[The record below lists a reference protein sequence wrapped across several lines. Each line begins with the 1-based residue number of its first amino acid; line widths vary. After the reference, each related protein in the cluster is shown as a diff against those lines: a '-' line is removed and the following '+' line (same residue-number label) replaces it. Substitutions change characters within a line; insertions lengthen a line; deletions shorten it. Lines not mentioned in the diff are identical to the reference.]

1 MVHSMIR
8 RFQHAP
14 SCKRFQE
21 SSVPDPVTTALAERV
36 PQRRRVLGALGGA
49 LAAGSLSAAA
59 RAAGPASGVAMSG
72 GSIDVAAYPALDQI
86 LRDARPRWQTVSPGT
101 DIRLVARE
109 FGDHH
114 SALTAAMAARKGLP
128 DLMAVEF
135 GFLARFAASGALADL
150 SAMPGFAELG
160 PRIVPYALAQC
171 RLAGGVY
178 ALPVDIGPG
187 VSFIRTDLL
196 EKARISETQMLSSWE
211 AFVDAGRAMR
221 AGNGPYLLAHARD
234 LKDAIIRSGIRA
246 GDGIYFD
253 AAGHSQLGSER
264 FRLAFRLARE
274 VRRSDLDAR
283 VGAWSNDWAEALRRG
298 RIAALLMGAWFGGH
312 LANWLAPG
320 TAGRWRSGELPGG
333 ARASWGGSFYA
344 IAAHSPRR
352 DQAWSLLRLLA
363 GDSALQI
370 EAFRR
375 HDAFPALASAHEDPF
390 FDEALPFFGGQRVR
404 QLWREIAR
412 AIPPVA
418 VHRLDPLAE
427 EIVNA
432 ELDRVLLRGKDP
444 DRALDDAARVLDRRA
459 QRVRA

>member
-1 MVHSMIR
+1 MASMTQA
-8 RFQHAP
+8 QHRTAYF
-14 SCKRFQE
+14 CKRFQKRL
-21 SSVPDPVTTALAERV
+21 SIVHATDVTRRRALGLAGGAIASPLGSALAH
-36 PQRRRVLGALGGA
+36 
-49 LAAGSLSAAA
+49 AG
-59 RAAGPASGVAMSG
+59 VI
-72 GSIDVAAYPALDQI
+72 GSTLDIAAYPALDQI
-86 LRDARPRWQTVSPGT
+86 VRDTRPRWRALDPGS

-150 SAMPGFAELG
+150 SSMPGFAELA

-171 RLAGGVY
+171 RLAGGVF

-196 EKARISETQMLSSWE
+196 DRARLSESQLLASWD
-211 AFVDAGRAMR
+211 AFVETGRQLR
-221 AGNGPYLLAHARD
+221 ANNGPYLIAHARD
-234 LKDAIIRSGIRA
+234 LKDAMIRSAIRP

-253 AAGHSQLGSER
+253 AHGQPQIGSDR

-274 VRRSDLDAR
+274 ARRHDLDAR
-283 VGAWSNDWAEALRRG
+283 VSAWSNDWAEGLRRG
-298 RIAALLMGAWFGGH
+298 RIVALLMGAWFGGH
-312 LANWLAPG
+312 LANWLAPA
-320 TAGRWRSGELPGG
+320 TSGRWRSAELPGG

-344 IAAHSPRR
+344 IAAHSQRR
-352 DQAWSLLRLLA
+352 EKAWALLRMLA
-363 GDSALQI
+363 GDAALQI

-375 HDAFPALASAHEDPF
+375 HDAFPALSAAHEDPF
-390 FDEALPFFGGQRVR
+390 FEEPLPFFGGQRAR

-412 AIPPVA
+412 SIPPVA
-418 VHRLDPLAE
+418 VHRLDPLAD

-444 DRALDDAARVLDRRA
+444 DQALDDATRAIDRRA
-459 QRVRA
+459 ARIRA